1 MRTNTKPARDGR
13 GARSSHDVFDS
24 GNEPSQAMTKV
35 RSNGRHHYSVPLR
48 RLKTRRRRA
57 RTRLSATVESLG
69 ALSGNLKARV
79 RADLIRLYGPLKISF
94 VEMAAL
100 AGGMRITV
108 GHDLYYGSVSGTL
121 AALEEEL
128 QH

>member
-1 MRTNTKPARDGR
+1 MRTNSTPARDGR
-13 GARSSHDVFDS
+13 GLGSSR
-24 GNEPSQAMTKV
+24 QALGEAINTV
-35 RSNGRHHYSVPLR
+35 RSNSRGRYSTPLK
-48 RLKTRRRRA
+48 RLKTRRRSERA
-57 RTRLSATVESLG
+57 RRLAIVESLG

-79 RADLIRLYGPLKISF
+79 RADLIRLYGPLRISF
-94 VEMAAL
+94 VEMAEL

-108 GHDLYYGSVSGTL
+108 GHDLYYGSVRGTL

>member
-1 MRTNTKPARDGR
+1 MKSNLKYARGGR
-13 GARSSHDVFDS
+13 GLGSHHGFRVGETEES
-24 GNEPSQAMTKV
+24 LRMTRV
-35 RSNGRHHYSVPLR
+35 RSNGHPSYSTSFR

-69 ALSGNLKARV
+69 ALSGNLKARL
-79 RADLIRLYGPLKISF
+79 RADLIRIYGPLKVSF
-94 VEMAAL
+94 VEMASL
-100 AGGMRITV
+100 ANGMRITV
-108 GHDLYYGSVSGTL
+108 GHDLYYGSVRGTL